1 MVAVLVSLA
10 IITFVLSHV
19 VPANPAAYMAGPG
32 ATQSQVASIQHALGL
47 DKPLPE
53 QFLIYMRGLLHLDLG
68 TSIRTRQPVALEL
81 WTYLPA
87 TLELIFYSFLL
98 YMILG
103 VALGIIAALKRDS
116 WLDVGIR
123 SFVTVATSLPVFWVG
138 LVLQLIFFVNLG
150 WLPIGGRIGVRDRPP
165 PTITGCYTI
174 DALLTGNMP
183 LFFTVAQH
191 LILPVMSITF
201 SLLAVG
207 ARLTRATFVE
217 EMDQQY
223 VVTARGKGLPKRRV
237 VFKHILRNALN
248 PILTMSGIQLGYLF
262 SWIVLT
268 VNIST
273 VPWSQ
278 MLAMYSKLR
287 TSTHITD
294 FAQSPFT
301 LDPTLFMTA
310 FFQTGGLYNM
320 SKYSN
325 PRVDRLLTRAAQTF
339 SPSAQAHFMDQAQ
352 RIVRDQAP
360 CVWGARP
367 RTVDAVPDYVRG
379 YVIDR
384 TDYRWSMKFYLI
396 RILAH

>member
-1 MVAVLVSLA
+1 
-10 IITFVLSHV
+10 
-19 VPANPAAYMAGPG
+19 
-32 ATQSQVASIQHALGL
+32 
-47 DKPLPE
+47 
-53 QFLIYMRGLLHLDLG
+53 
-68 TSIRTRQPVALEL
+68 
-81 WTYLPA
+81 
-87 TLELIFYSFLL
+87 
-98 YMILG
+98 
-103 VALGIIAALKRDS
+103 
-116 WLDVGIR
+116 
-123 SFVTVATSLPVFWVG
+123 

-165 PTITGCYTI
+165 PTITGFYTI
-174 DALLTGNMP
+174 DARLTGNMP

-223 VVTARGKGLPKRRV
+223 VVTARGKGLPKRQV

-278 MLAMYSKLR
+278 MLAMYSKPS
-287 TSTHITD
+287 TSAHITD

-325 PRVDRLLTRAAQTF
+325 PRVDRLLTRTAQTF

>member
-1 MVAVLVSLA
+1 
-10 IITFVLSHV
+10 
-19 VPANPAAYMAGPG
+19 MAGPG

-103 VALGIIAALKRDS
+103 LALGIIAALKCDS
-116 WLDVGIR
+116 WLDVAIR

-165 PTITGCYTI
+165 PTITGFYTV
-174 DALLTGNMP
+174 DALLTGNVP

-262 SWIVLT
+262 SWIVLVEVVFQWPGIGYYAYQSFQVFDYAPIMGLTLMIT
-268 VNIST
+268 VF
-273 VPWSQ
+273 
-278 MLAMYSKLR
+278 
-287 TSTHITD
+287 
-294 FAQSPFT
+294 FAVINLIIDLLYPV
-301 LDPTLFMTA
+301 LDP
-310 FFQTGGLYNM
+310 
-320 SKYSN
+320 
-325 PRVDRLLTRAAQTF
+325 RVE
-339 SPSAQAHFMDQAQ
+339 H
-352 RIVRDQAP
+352 
-360 CVWGARP
+360 
-367 RTVDAVPDYVRG
+367 
-379 YVIDR
+379 
-384 TDYRWSMKFYLI
+384 
-396 RILAH
+396 

>member
-1 MVAVLVSLA
+1 MAALRLSSMAHLSAFTSLPQPAGCRPSIAVLAYARQRRDALTGWIAGPEGIGPVVLLHVLRRLPWMVAVLVSVA

-19 VPANPAAYMAGPG
+19 VPANPAAYMAGLG

-150 WLPIGGRIGVRDRPP
+150 WLPIGGRIGVRDLPP
-165 PTITGCYTI
+165 PTITGFYTI
-174 DALLTGNMP
+174 DALLTGDVP

-191 LILPVMSITF
+191 LILPVISITF

-262 SWIVLT
+262 SWIVLVEVVFQWPGIGYYAYQSFQVFDYAPIMGLTLMIT
-268 VNIST
+268 VFFVVINLIIDLLYP
-273 VPWSQ
+273 V
-278 MLAMYSKLR
+278 
-287 TSTHITD
+287 
-294 FAQSPFT
+294 
-301 LDPTLFMTA
+301 LDP
-310 FFQTGGLYNM
+310 
-320 SKYSN
+320 
-325 PRVDRLLTRAAQTF
+325 RVE
-339 SPSAQAHFMDQAQ
+339 H
-352 RIVRDQAP
+352 
-360 CVWGARP
+360 
-367 RTVDAVPDYVRG
+367 
-379 YVIDR
+379 
-384 TDYRWSMKFYLI
+384 
-396 RILAH
+396 